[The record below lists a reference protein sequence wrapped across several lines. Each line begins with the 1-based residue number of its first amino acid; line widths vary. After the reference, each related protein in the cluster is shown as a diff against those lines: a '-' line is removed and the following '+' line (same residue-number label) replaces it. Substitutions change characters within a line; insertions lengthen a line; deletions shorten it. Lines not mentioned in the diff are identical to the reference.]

1 MSLRGVM
8 RRPDPAYARPFDP
21 TSAAPARP
29 CDNPIQHGSQWL
41 SRSQRLPHPIIVRH
55 QPPPCHSDE
64 ISGNLTRIA
73 RQGVVDS
80 RPVVVVSFSSVQR
93 GEIDAARYRKGIAG
107 WSPGGRRGQTRYGHQ
122 GPDQRRLRKPWLP
135 ERALACARRL
145 VRRGRQLARQGHV
158 RAAREDQLLSRVES
172 TVGAPIWNPNKGR
185 GISIC

>member
-122 GPDQRRLRKPWLP
+122 GPDQRRLRKPWFELL
-135 ERALACARRL
+135 EKINCYRALKAQSAHQS
-145 VRRGRQLARQGHV
+145 GTQIKAGELAYVKHALTG
-158 RAAREDQLLSRVES
+158 
-172 TVGAPIWNPNKGR
+172 
-185 GISIC
+185 